1 MTAKHPISAAN
12 LLAVASALRGD
23 GAPAQLCFG
32 TEDAPIQDG
41 QSWIYAVQFPDAT
54 AWAFRMFA
62 PTTGGFTPASISS
75 IVREEMR
82 VLGVLQNAGFRWSP
96 KLIGGDHSFENTI
109 GRPYLVVSWIPGTAL
124 DWSPSIPADHQVRR
138 KVLRQLLDI
147 QLELVNLTKESR
159 PGTSTREYLSDIIA
173 GKIGR
178 VSDGSLPELDTRS
191 CLVQRALLPYAV
203 HEGLQEPFFAIEHG
217 HLAPHKI
224 IVDSEHNITGII
236 DWMLAR
242 YRPVQLA
249 LQFPQLLMTGP
260 DEAEERRPS
269 ASTIECVRP
278 SPSILADRQVILSEL
293 SSIIAEDPGDASV
306 SSAMK
311 VIWSDDG
318 ADWQHL
324 LIRACFSKSLHKW
337 LAERSW
343 LSSVVRTSGVNQINL
358 PSDETIEEEMRQL
371 SSNAVV

>member
-1 MTAKHPISAAN
+1 MTAKHPISPAN
-12 LLAVASALRGD
+12 LLAVASELRGD

-54 AWAFRMFA
+54 TWAFRMFA
-62 PTTGGFTPASISS
+62 PTTGGFTPDSISS
-75 IVREEMR
+75 IVKDEMR
-82 VLGVLQNAGFRWSP
+82 FLGILQNAGFRWSP
-96 KLIGGDHSFENTI
+96 KLIGGDHSFKNTI

-159 PGTSTREYLSDIIA
+159 PGTTTREYLSDIIA

-178 VSDGSLPELDTRS
+178 ASNGSLPELDIRS

-249 LQFPQLLMTGP
+249 LQFPRILEH
-260 DEAEERRPS
+260 DELEESRPS
-269 ASTIECVRP
+269 APTIEFIQP

-293 SSIIAEDPGDASV
+293 TSIIAEDPGRASV
-306 SSAMK
+306 ASAMK
-311 VIWSDDG
+311 VIWSDEG
-318 ADWQHL
+318 ADWQHS
-324 LIRACFSKSLHKW
+324 LIRACFSKTLHKW

-343 LSSVVRTSGVNQINL
+343 LSGVLRTSGGNQINL

-371 SSNAVV
+371 SSNATD